1 MDLDWVHRAQLPTF
15 LLQKVLPHPLSYYF
29 LLYFIKWLRLKNIF
43 FNSQS
48 QSYKVIVSG
57 TIP

>member
-15 LLQKVLPHPLSYYF
+15 LLQKVLSHPLFNYF
-29 LLYFIKWLRLKNIF
+29 LLYFIKWLRLKTIF

-48 QSYKVIVSG
+48 QSYKAIVLG
-57 TIP
+57 AIP